1 MITLATILIGLA
13 GGAVL
18 ALVYIIGFDALI
30 EGIRG
35 PAMPWAVMAAAAGLA
50 LLVVIWGVARVAALR

>member
-1 MITLATILIGLA
+1 MGMITGVLLGLV

-18 ALVYIIGFDALI
+18 ALVYIVGFNTLV

-35 PAMPWAVMAAAAGLA
+35 PVLPWAVMAAAAGLA
-50 LLVVIWGVARVAALR
+50 LLVAVWGVARVATLR